1 MYFQRNEPSV
11 TFAGQDAGVANPKRS
26 NKTLLDEVWE
36 RAPFAD
42 RSAFL
47 GAVGEVSAA
56 YVAAGLLTARNRQR
70 ILLAAGRAPID
81 GGN

>member
-1 MYFQRNEPSV
+1 MRKAMMVGALV
-11 TFAGQDAGVANPKRS
+11 TALGSQVARA
-26 NKTLLDEVWE
+26 DEIWAQ
-36 RAPFAD
+36 APFAD

-47 GAVGEVSAA
+47 NAVGEVSAA
-56 YVAAGLLTARNRQR
+56 YVGAGLLTARNRQK

>member
-1 MYFQRNEPSV
+1 
-11 TFAGQDAGVANPKRS
+11 VANPKRS
-26 NKTLLDEVWE
+26 GRTLLDEVWE
-36 RAPFAD
+36 QAPFAS

-47 GAVGEVSAA
+47 VAVGDVTAS
-56 YVAAGLLTARNRQR
+56 YVESGLLTARNRQR

>member
-1 MYFQRNEPSV
+1 M
-11 TFAGQDAGVANPKRS
+11 TFAGQSSGVANPRRAG
-26 NKTLLDEVWE
+26 KTLLDEVWAQ
-36 RAPFAD
+36 APFAD
-42 RSAFL
+42 RGAFL

-56 YVAAGLLTARNRQR
+56 YVAAGLLTARNRQK